1 MSNNNDAPPAHEGSD
16 EKHHEHHHEVEI
28 SINGKQFRLHEGPV
42 GVIHLKHLAG
52 IPHEDVLGKEVG
64 GKFHPFAQDG
74 EAHIRSGEVLL
85 SHPHEITIWIDKQ
98 KFEIHEHELTVAKL
112 LELAGDDPQQTT
124 LELKEGNKLEE
135 FTDLNKV
142 LCLRN
147 GMRFVVFH
155 KEPTPVS

>member
-1 MSNNNDAPPAHEGSD
+1 
-16 EKHHEHHHEVEI
+16 
-28 SINGKQFRLHEGPV
+28 
-42 GVIHLKHLAG
+42 
-52 IPHEDVLGKEVG
+52 
-64 GKFHPFAQDG
+64 
-74 EAHIRSGEVLL
+74 L

-98 KFEIHEHELTVAKL
+98 KFEIQTHELTVAKL

-135 FTDLNKV
+135 FTDPNKV
-142 LCLRN
+142 LCLKN